1 MPKRSLIRAASEES
15 SALSSAPSDVA
26 SVSGSVVLEPAR
38 KRRTKTTAVEEETL
52 VPGELQQ
59 DDTTPAITAKP
70 RAARKRK
77 AVEVKEEEEAAEE
90 ADGETKPKRRRKA
103 KAVNPNRATEAQSN
117 GNGEPMF
124 IGAHV
129 SSAGGVHN
137 AVTNSVHIGANAFAL
152 FLKSQRKWANP
163 PLDPSHCDTFHA
175 NCGSHAY
182 DSRRHVLPHGSYLVN
197 LAHTDPARTAQ
208 AYHAFVDDLH
218 RCAELGIRLY
228 NFHPGNALQNE
239 RSVAIAQLAKN
250 LNRAHKETVDDL
262 RDIIALIE
270 DKARVGVCLDT
281 CHVFAAGYDLRTPE
295 ALRITLEK
303 FDETIGMKY
312 LRAIHLNDSKAPFN
326 SHRDL
331 HANIGTGFLG
341 LRAFHAIMREP
352 SFEGLPLVLETPI
365 QLVKDEKGKDREDK
379 AIWAR
384 EIKML
389 ESFVGLE
396 VESAEF
402 TDMEEK
408 LREDE
413 GEGGGEEGEEE
424 GEKEKKKNKKGK
436 EMDEEEVESD
446 SSGLSELDDGS
457 EEEKVREGLV

>member
-1 MPKRSLIRAASEES
+1 M
-15 SALSSAPSDVA
+15 
-26 SVSGSVVLEPAR
+26 
-38 KRRTKTTAVEEETL
+38 
-52 VPGELQQ
+52 
-59 DDTTPAITAKP
+59 
-70 RAARKRK
+70 
-77 AVEVKEEEEAAEE
+77 
-90 ADGETKPKRRRKA
+90 
-103 KAVNPNRATEAQSN
+103 
-117 GNGEPMF
+117 
-124 IGAHV
+124 
-129 SSAGGVHN
+129 
-137 AVTNSVHIGANAFAL
+137 
-152 FLKSQRKWANP
+152 
-163 PLDPSHCDTFHA
+163 
-175 NCGSHAY
+175 
-182 DSRRHVLPHGSYLVN
+182 
-197 LAHTDPARTAQ
+197 
-208 AYHAFVDDLH
+208 DDLH

-250 LNRAHKETVDDL
+250 LNRAHKETVDVVTLLETMAAGGNVLGSTFEDL

-365 QLVKDEKGKDREDK
+365 QVRDEKGELVKDEKGKDREDK

-408 LREDE
+408 LSRMGE
-413 GEGGGEEGEEE
+413 GERRRVQEQVDRREEKTRAKEEGKKGRKR

-436 EMDEEEVESD
+436 EVDEEEVESD